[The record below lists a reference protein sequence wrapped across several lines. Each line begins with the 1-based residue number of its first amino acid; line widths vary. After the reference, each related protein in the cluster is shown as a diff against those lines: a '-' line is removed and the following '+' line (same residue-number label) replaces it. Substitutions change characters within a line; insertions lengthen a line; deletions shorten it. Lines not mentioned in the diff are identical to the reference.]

1 MITYSRNPQP
11 ELNDKIE
18 TGLIQELEKLKGRPC
33 PSDSYSLYA
42 YDGENLIGGII
53 FEQHDDV
60 LWIDSLWVDEFH
72 RDQRIGQK
80 LLQQVVDFAHK
91 NCCDKIQ
98 LTTYFSDS
106 LPFYENRALWL

>member
-33 PSDSYSLYA
+33 PSESHSLYA

-53 FEQHDDV
+53 FEQHGNI
-60 LWIDSLWVDEFH
+60 LWIDSLWVDELH
-72 RDQRIGQK
+72 RDQRIGKK
-80 LLQQVVDFAHK
+80 LIQQVVDFAHK

-98 LTTYFSDS
+98 LTTYFA
-106 LPFYENRALWL
+106 N